1 MNEIAIIALLFSLIF
16 TELTGLLP
24 GGIILPMYIVLYLN
38 EPIKIVATI
47 VSALIA
53 IGILKILSRFAVIY
67 GRRRF
72 ALFLVIGLL
81 EKLIFTWFYYGNTYN
96 VFNLTMTIGYLVPGI
111 LGMNMEK
118 QGIWKTLTALFIVIF
133 AIILLRVLFTGKM
146 V

>member
-38 EPIKIVATI
+38 EPIKIIATI

-53 IGILKILSRFAVIY
+53 MGILKMLSRFTVIY

-72 ALFLVIGLL
+72 SLFLIIGLL

-133 AIILLRVLFTGKM
+133 AIILLRVFFTGKM

>member
-72 ALFLVIGLL
+72 ALFLIIGLL